1 MNNLIL
7 RRIMPLLSTEQR
19 ATAVTIRANR
29 STLLPSLSRLPT
41 GVRKHRYTATNY
53 ERRELR
59 RWWADDSYG
68 KRNHKDT
75 IAWFQEKFQYIL
87 STSIVS
93 DYLSSK
99 YTYLDDS
106 ELSKFVLSSVYSH
119 LPEYHEL
126 EEALIEW

>member
-1 MNNLIL
+1 
-7 RRIMPLLSTEQR
+7 MPLLSTEQR
-19 ATAVTIRANR
+19 AATIAIRANR
-29 STLLPSLSRLPT
+29 STPLPSLSRLPT

-99 YTYLDDS
+99 YIYLGDS
-106 ELSKFVLSSVYSH
+106 KLSKFILLLICNYI
-119 LPEYHEL
+119 PKYHKL
-126 EEALIEW
+126 EEALVE